1 MCFLQ
6 DTIEYMTVC
15 VCVCVCVNFMK
26 KLFSQSVSEPEF
38 LFSIYSIS
46 TDQSKDDSHSE
57 TAGDYVLLFRWFVC
71 LSFCLSVCLS
81 VCPPLF
87 SETARYTLTILCV
100 QVVYVLRQNPIDFG
114 AN

>member
-1 MCFLQ
+1 
-6 DTIEYMTVC
+6 
-15 VCVCVCVNFMK
+15 MK
-26 KLFSQSVSEPEF
+26 KSFSQSVSEPEF
-38 LFSIYSIS
+38 LFSIYNIS
-46 TDQSKDDSHSE
+46 TDQSKDDSHLE
-57 TAGDYVLLFRWFVC
+57 TAGDYVLNTLLVVSLVC

>member
-6 DTIEYMTVC
+6 DTIEYMT

-57 TAGDYVLLFRWFVC
+57 TAGDYVLNTLLVVC
-71 LSFCLSVCLS
+71 LFVCLS
-81 VCPPLF
+81 VCPPAF
-87 SETARYTLTILCV
+87 SKTAKYTLMKLCD
-100 QVVYVLRQNPIDFG
+100 QVTYVVRQKPIDFG
-114 AN
+114 VN